1 MREIILVLGFLLT
14 TLSIISSVFFHYPY
28 WYSFYVIGAF
38 LFFGSMNHARK
49 SHTVFSYLME
59 RKFRKFLI
67 VYVFGVGMGLFVDVI
82 YGRHI
87 ARLWYYPNLSGI
99 WNFAIPIFI
108 YYPFGGLQV
117 YEIFYFIKSF
127 LSKSISSKN
136 SFMIPKK
143 IKMYLSILLVLF
155 MILGLILPVINLLW
169 NNNYGANELMVV
181 IMALTIFSGDALVYL
196 FHGNSILFEALEGNK
211 LIIGTMIG
219 AWIITTLL
227 TEVPNTFSWEWIY
240 YNIPFTTS
248 EILKINVVIFT
259 MGWFF
264 LVFAPVRFIDF
275 VRLIF
280 RLDDR
285 VREKYNRGIPSGCGI
300 S

>member
-1 MREIILVLGFLLT
+1 MSSKFHIFFTHLYLYLPRLKKNLASVL
-14 TLSIISSVFFHYPY
+14 
-28 WYSFYVIGAF
+28 
-38 LFFGSMNHARK
+38 LFQVSPP
-49 SHTVFSYLME
+49 FSL
-59 RKFRKFLI
+59 LI
-67 VYVFGVGMGLFVDVI
+67 V
-82 YGRHI
+82 H
-87 ARLWYYPNLSGI
+87 S
-99 WNFAIPIFI
+99 
-108 YYPFGGLQV
+108 GLQ
-117 YEIFYFIKSF
+117 
-127 LSKSISSKN
+127 
-136 SFMIPKK
+136 
-143 IKMYLSILLVLF
+143 ILQSV
-155 MILGLILPVINLLW
+155 PV
-169 NNNYGANELMVV
+169 M
-181 IMALTIFSGDALVYL
+181 
-196 FHGNSILFEALEGNK
+196 EGNK
-211 LIIGTMIG
+211 RIISTMIG

-280 RLDDR
+280 RLDDG

>member
-1 MREIILVLGFLLT
+1 
-14 TLSIISSVFFHYPY
+14 
-28 WYSFYVIGAF
+28 
-38 LFFGSMNHARK
+38 
-49 SHTVFSYLME
+49 
-59 RKFRKFLI
+59 
-67 VYVFGVGMGLFVDVI
+67 
-82 YGRHI
+82 
-87 ARLWYYPNLSGI
+87 
-99 WNFAIPIFI
+99 
-108 YYPFGGLQV
+108 
-117 YEIFYFIKSF
+117 
-127 LSKSISSKN
+127 
-136 SFMIPKK
+136 
-143 IKMYLSILLVLF
+143 
-155 MILGLILPVINLLW
+155 
-169 NNNYGANELMVV
+169 
-181 IMALTIFSGDALVYL
+181 
-196 FHGNSILFEALEGNK
+196 
-211 LIIGTMIG
+211 TMIG

-280 RLDDR
+280 RLDDG